1 MVYIFIYIYE
11 YMLIWE
17 CCYNFFILFIVWIC
31 VYDKYMEVNLGVY
44 LLVYVVNKYLIDL
57 IGI

>member
-17 CCYNFFILFIVWIC
+17 CCYDFFILFIVWIC